1 MNICWLPQRISCI
14 IAVYMELPKIIH
26 NCFVMEQTVSSIYS
40 YFIQLFPDEKL
51 FWTDLY
57 LDEIDHA
64 TWLTKASYTGMI
76 DLLPSTDL
84 IPALEL
90 VDSSVRF
97 AEKRKKEILSRPLP
111 FEDALNIA
119 LKLEETMVET
129 FTNELIANVL
139 SVDYES
145 LSDRIIISEK
155 AHISKIED
163 MMMKRGYLQ
172 LS

>member
-1 MNICWLPQRISCI
+1 
-14 IAVYMELPKIIH
+14 MELPKIIH

-57 LDEIDHA
+57 LDELDHA
-64 TWLTKASYTGMI
+64 TWLSKANYTGMI

-97 AEKRKKEILSRPLP
+97 AEERKKQIMSRPVP

-145 LSDRIIISEK
+145 LSDRIIMSEK